1 MRGLGSSDVVKQLP
15 PPGTGGGGLGSLG
28 GWPGGPVALP
38 TTCQG
43 PPSPVVGGGIGLLGL
58 RWVSSAVEEG
68 RSAQKDQVVGC
79 RP

>member
-1 MRGLGSSDVVKQLP
+1 MKQLP
-15 PPGTGGGGLGSLG
+15 PPVRVVV
-28 GWPGGPVALP
+28 GWVRSVGGPVALP